1 MRDFFQQEDTLTNPF
16 FVARVEDNNDPTENY
31 RVKVRIPQI
40 HDEKITTA
48 NLPWAARLTSPFL
61 GAGGSA
67 LDHCI
72 PEVGSEVLVIAVGN
86 NLNSLIYL
94 GILCRKEPI
103 TPSGE
108 AYGGSYGIY
117 MAGGQFIGVDK
128 ITQTLQM
135 IYQGHINVDK
145 ILDGKITISDK
156 LEVTCPSIKI
166 TGDIDITGKVHVS
179 GEVVSDTEV
188 IAKSVTLTGH
198 THQYVNTLLETLIQL
213 LVKDNNLFILNRL

>member
-1 MRDFFQQEDTLTNPF
+1 MRDFFQQDDTLINPF
-16 FVARVEDNNDPTENY
+16 FVAKVEDNNDPTGNY

-40 HDEKITTA
+40 HNGNITTA
-48 NLPWAARLTSPFL
+48 NLPWAAKLAPSFL
-61 GAGGSA
+61 GGGGSGSN
-67 LDHCI
+67 HCV

-94 GILCRKEPI
+94 GILCHKESV

-128 ITQTLQM
+128 VTQTLQM
-135 IYQGHINVDK
+135 IYQGHINIDQ

-156 LEVTCPSIKI
+156 LEVTCPNVKI

-179 GEVVSDTEV
+179 GEIVSDTEV
-188 IAKSVTLTGH
+188 KAKSITLTGH
-198 THQYVNTLLETLIQL
+198 THQYTAPQHAAGNTNTTTGQG
-213 LVKDNNLFILNRL
+213 

>member
-1 MRDFFQQEDTLTNPF
+1 MRDFFQQDDTLINPF
-16 FVARVEDNNDPTENY
+16 FVAKVEDNNDPTGNY

-40 HDEKITTA
+40 HNRNITTA
-48 NLPWAARLTSPFL
+48 NLPWAAKLAPSFL
-61 GAGGSA
+61 GGGGSGSN
-67 LDHCI
+67 HCV

-94 GILCRKEPI
+94 GILCHKESV

-128 ITQTLQM
+128 VTQTLQM
-135 IYQGHINVDK
+135 IYQGHINIDQ

-156 LEVTCPSIKI
+156 LEVTCPNVKI

-179 GEVVSDTEV
+179 GEIVSDTEV
-188 IAKSVTLTGH
+188 KAKSVTLTEH
-198 THQYVNTLLETLIQL
+198 THQYITPQHAAGNANTTPGQG
-213 LVKDNNLFILNRL
+213 

>member
-1 MRDFFQQEDTLTNPF
+1 MRDFFQQDDTLTNPF
-16 FVARVEDNNDPTENY
+16 FIAKVEDNNDPTGNY
-31 RVKVRIPQI
+31 RVKVRIPQVHNGNI
-40 HDEKITTA
+40 ATA
-48 NLPWAARLTSPFL
+48 NLPWAAKLAPSFL
-61 GAGGSA
+61 GGGGSGSN
-67 LDHCI
+67 HCV

-94 GILCRKEPI
+94 GILCHKESV

-128 ITQTLQM
+128 VTQTLQM
-135 IYQGHINVDK
+135 IYQGHINIDQ

-156 LEVTCPSIKI
+156 LEVTCPNIKI

-179 GEVVSDTEV
+179 GEIVSDTEV
-188 IAKSVTLTGH
+188 KAKSVTLTGH
-198 THQYVNTLLETLIQL
+198 THQYITPQHAAGNANTTPGQG
-213 LVKDNNLFILNRL
+213 

>member
-1 MRDFFQQEDTLTNPF
+1 MRDFFQQDDALTNPF
-16 FVARVEDNNDPTENY
+16 FVAKVEDNNDPTGNY

-40 HDEKITTA
+40 HNENITTA
-48 NLPWAARLTSPFL
+48 NLPWAAKLAPSFL
-61 GAGGSA
+61 GGGGSGSN
-67 LDHCI
+67 HCV

-94 GILCRKEPI
+94 GILCHKESV

-128 ITQTLQM
+128 VTQTLQM
-135 IYQGHINVDK
+135 IYQGHINIDQ

-156 LEVTCPSIKI
+156 LEVTCPNIKI
-166 TGDIDITGKVHVS
+166 TGDIDITGKVYVS
-179 GEVVSDTEV
+179 GEIVSDTEV
-188 IAKSVTLTGH
+188 KAKSVTLTGH
-198 THQYVNTLLETLIQL
+198 THQYITPQHAAGNANTTSGQG
-213 LVKDNNLFILNRL
+213 